1 MTLLYLDTSALVKLY
16 IDEPGSDRVKELALS
31 DAGARLAICSI
42 AQVEFHSAVWR
53 LRRVGELD
61 VNAAKQA
68 AELFDSQF
76 RDKFVR
82 HSLDDWTLNR
92 ASELTS
98 RHPLRAYDAVQLA
111 SCLALAR
118 TMPESPT
125 FVCADRRLLTAAK
138 AEGLP
143 VLDPSEAEE
152 PPVQDTADA
161 EEPPVL
167 DPAESEEPPAN
178 PPIPSP

>member
-1 MTLLYLDTSALVKLY
+1 MALLYLDTSALVKLY
-16 IDEPGSDRVKELALS
+16 INEPGSERMEDLAVS
-31 DAGARLAICSI
+31 DADARLSICLVT
-42 AQVEFHSAVWR
+42 QVEFHAAIWKR
-53 LRRVGELD
+53 HRVRELGYG
-61 VNAAKQA
+61 AAKQA

-76 RDKFVR
+76 RDRFLR
-82 HSLDDWTLNR
+82 RPLNDRTLDL

-98 RHPLRAYDAVQLA
+98 RHPLSGYDAVQLA
-111 SCLALAR
+111 SCLALAA
-118 TMPESPT
+118 TELEPPT
-125 FVCADRRLLTAAK
+125 FVCADRRLLRAAE
-138 AEGLP
+138 AEGLS

-152 PPVQDTADA
+152 PPVLDPAAA